1 MKAFK
6 KTLICLMAAAMLV
19 TGCGSNGKKATG
31 NTKVENKIEKEANAL
46 TKTKGISPNLNL
58 LTDGVWSASYSTNDG
73 WYYLNTDYQLNDE
86 ENDLNKI
93 MFVDYNKKQDKEL
106 CSKTGC
112 KHNTN
117 KCDSVLPKEATRSN
131 QIFGQ
136 NGYLYLVSSEHDN
149 EGAMSIQYYEDEE
162 NDKAS
167 TSSKFTP
174 ALYRMKLDGTERE
187 KVMDFEKGVTF
198 KETFLGDG
206 ESIYGVMAKIKGEK
220 KDEKTYFSAKSK
232 ELVKIDPE
240 KKTVKKILD
249 LNADDELLSAYGRN
263 LIVET
268 MDYGRKVSTEEK
280 QNDDNLYKN
289 ANKFVKLIN
298 IDNNSIKF
306 VKKIKGDSANYKVG
320 KNKIY
325 FYYDKK
331 KKIDAYDLSTGKI
344 STIKTKRIFEVNNI
358 ITTVSG
364 DDILVCLDVTKS
376 VDAKDYYLLD
386 TKTGKAKKG
395 KLKNRYNYPIEIQ
408 AQSDDSLLVV
418 NNYKNTTTYIP
429 WKDVN
434 QEEVG
439 SEEYSVIS
447 KKDFLVNKDNYQK
460 VKMVGM
466 KKSEKSEV
474 QNNKIKQSKSDNGK
488 EVAPD
493 NEKKTKQNTK
503 EQNKQNVKEEGIEI
517 MQN

>member
-1 MKAFK
+1 MKIFK
-6 KTLICLMAAAMLV
+6 NYSILVGILLILIITLLPNLYFVAADNLFYNKAHKTEKISFELNKDVRNIQMVKRLHEILESYYGEESAREVYFIEEVTDPDDKNMSQVVDVTMKNNNDKVVKSIKNNSVFSIICKEKINNRQFVAMETNTLQKIENFDITTKTGKITGKWDKKNNKLLSLEYEGSKINKLSKEDIVTLEKEYIKNTNLQLV
-19 TGCGSNGKKATG
+19 DDWNYNSKKASSKKATG

-58 LTDGVWSASYSTNDG
+58 LTDSVWSASYSTNDG

-220 KDEKTYFSAKSK
+220 KM
-232 ELVKIDPE
+232 
-240 KKTVKKILD
+240 KKHISRQKV
-249 LNADDELLSAYGRN
+249 RN
-263 LIVET
+263 L
-268 MDYGRKVSTEEK
+268 
-280 QNDDNLYKN
+280 
-289 ANKFVKLIN
+289 
-298 IDNNSIKF
+298 
-306 VKKIKGDSANYKVG
+306 
-320 KNKIY
+320 
-325 FYYDKK
+325 
-331 KKIDAYDLSTGKI
+331 
-344 STIKTKRIFEVNNI
+344 
-358 ITTVSG
+358 
-364 DDILVCLDVTKS
+364 
-376 VDAKDYYLLD
+376 
-386 TKTGKAKKG
+386 
-395 KLKNRYNYPIEIQ
+395 
-408 AQSDDSLLVV
+408 
-418 NNYKNTTTYIP
+418 
-429 WKDVN
+429 
-434 QEEVG
+434 
-439 SEEYSVIS
+439 
-447 KKDFLVNKDNYQK
+447 
-460 VKMVGM
+460 
-466 KKSEKSEV
+466 
-474 QNNKIKQSKSDNGK
+474 
-488 EVAPD
+488 
-493 NEKKTKQNTK
+493 
-503 EQNKQNVKEEGIEI
+503 
-517 MQN
+517 